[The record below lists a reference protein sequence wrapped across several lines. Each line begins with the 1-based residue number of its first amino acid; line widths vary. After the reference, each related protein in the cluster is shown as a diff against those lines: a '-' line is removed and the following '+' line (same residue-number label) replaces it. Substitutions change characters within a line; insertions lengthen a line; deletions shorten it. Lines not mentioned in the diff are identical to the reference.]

1 MEVIFKTKS
10 KQRNIMKTQK
20 FGFKK
25 LYIDGKLVN
34 GVNNIR
40 ADVICPATGEIIAQ
54 VAEASKID
62 TEAALVSAKKGF
74 QYWSKL
80 SLAERTD
87 WMTKLSVAIKD
98 KEHELRNAMVHE
110 MGKTYAGALED
121 IEGIING
128 LEWYPNAMK
137 NLREEQIPDY
147 ENTHTHKMISKPAG
161 VAVAYLAWNFPI
173 LNVGFKLGP
182 ALASGCSIII
192 KPSSLAPLS
201 TYMIGEILHDID
213 FPAGVVNIISGSVN
227 EVATVLTTSKIPS
240 VLTMIGSTA
249 TGKRV
254 IADSTT
260 SIKKLGM
267 ELGGNAPFIVFE
279 DADFD
284 IALNL
289 AVGLKFGNCGQICVA
304 ANRIYVHKNIYDK
317 FLKAYVKKVSELKI
331 GFGTKENPDVFMG
344 PVASRKDR
352 DRMFDIIN
360 DAVSKG
366 GKVEYGNKIPA
377 NLPENGNWIEPTV
390 ISGATHDMTL
400 FNNETFGPVA
410 GIMNFDTDDEV
421 LELAN
426 DTEYGLASYIFTN
439 DHKRIKRFTEELEFG
454 EIQINGVKY
463 AIYLPH
469 GGIKNSGIGH
479 DCSHLALDD
488 YLVKKR
494 VSTALI

>member
-1 MEVIFKTKS
+1 
-10 KQRNIMKTQK
+10 MKTQN
-20 FGFKK
+20 FGYKR
-25 LYIDGKLVN
+25 LYIDGKLVD
-34 GVNNIR
+34 GVNNKK
-40 ADVICPATGEIIAQ
+40 ANVICPATGEVIAQ
-54 VAEASKID
+54 VAEASKAD
-62 TEAALVSAKKGF
+62 TEAALLSAQKGF
-74 QYWSKL
+74 KYWSKL
-80 SLAERTD
+80 SLTERTE
-87 WMTKLSVAIKD
+87 WMLKLRSAILE
-98 KEHELRNAMVHE
+98 KEHELRTAMVHE
-110 MGKTYAGALED
+110 MGKTYAGSLED
-121 IEGIING
+121 IQRLTEA

-147 ENTHTHKMISKPAG
+147 ENTHTHKMINKPAG
-161 VAVAYLAWNFPI
+161 VAVAYLAWNFPL
-173 LNVGFKLGP
+173 LNVGYKIGP

-192 KPSSLAPLS
+192 KPSALSPLS
-201 TYMIGEILHDID
+201 TYMVGEILHDIN
-213 FPAGVVNIISGSVN
+213 FPAGVVNILSGPVS
-227 EVATVLTTSKIPS
+227 EVAMVLTTSTIPS
-240 VLTMIGSTA
+240 VLTMIGSTT

-279 DADFD
+279 DADFET
-284 IALNL
+284 ALDL

-317 FLKAYVKKVSELKI
+317 FLKAYVKKVSEINI
-331 GFGTKENPDVFMG
+331 GFGTKENQDVFMG

-352 DRMFDIIN
+352 DRMFDIIE

-366 GKVEYGNKIPA
+366 GKVECGNKIPE
-377 NLPENGNWIEPTV
+377 NLPKNGNWIEPTV
-390 ISGATHDMTL
+390 ISGVTHDMTL

-410 GIMNFDTDDEV
+410 GIMSFETDDEV

-439 DHKRIKRFTEELEFG
+439 NHKRIERFTDELEFG

-494 VSTALI
+494 VSTAL